1 MDDLPQLLQVEPAA
15 TLYYIE
21 RLRLADGLPVILE
34 KRYVVAQYC
43 PDLTAKDVDGSL
55 YSLWTH
61 RYQLSI
67 EGADEG
73 FGPSITEGEHARLPQ
88 LRFPELR

>member
-55 YSLWTH
+55 
-61 RYQLSI
+61 
-67 EGADEG
+67 
-73 FGPSITEGEHARLPQ
+73 
-88 LRFPELR
+88 